1 MDTLKD
7 KQLFDE
13 MHARGER
20 PWEVW
25 RDANGGGTPPEASP
39 YRTPAD
45 EPRARLVGPLAGG
58 TD

>member
-25 RDANGGGTPPEASP
+25 KGGARIAPGEPAP
-39 YRTPAD
+39 YRGNGDVERMQVISRVTGGAD
-45 EPRARLVGPLAGG
+45 
-58 TD
+58 